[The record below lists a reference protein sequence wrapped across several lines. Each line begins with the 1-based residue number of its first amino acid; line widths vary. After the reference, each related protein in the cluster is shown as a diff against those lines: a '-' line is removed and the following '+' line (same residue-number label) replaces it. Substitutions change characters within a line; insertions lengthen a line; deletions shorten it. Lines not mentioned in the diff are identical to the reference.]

1 MPGLDLRRPV
11 CAMLIIAL
19 GMLGLRLVSMAWV
32 PFIDTTEPRYAEIA
46 RLMAE
51 SGDWITPWFEP
62 GVPFWGKPPLSFWLQ
77 AVSMKLFGLSE
88 WVARFPAWVATAVT
102 LWPIYALARAWAG
115 RRAAAAAVLVHV
127 TCALPY
133 VMAGAVLTDPFLALG
148 TTLFMAGLALPQ
160 WHWRLLAAVGLA
172 TGFLAK
178 GPLALVIVA
187 GPAALCLLAYRR
199 RVWPAISLH
208 GWLIGFVLVA
218 AMVVPWYVMAEN
230 KTPGFWN
237 YFLLG
242 EHLHR
247 FLESGWSGDLYGT
260 AHQRPLGRI
269 WLDWLVATLPWSPLA
284 LVLITLSLRHARGC
298 VALQRVVRTPMTG
311 YLIAWALFVPLFFTF
326 SRNVLWTYVLPA
338 LPAFSILAGRALVI
352 VRLRLKSGGSRAL
365 QVASTTPAM
374 IAPVATLLAT
384 IVICID
390 PGLVKTEKELIRHV
404 QSVAPPSTSLWFVDS
419 RSFSARY
426 YSRGQALL
434 ISSAE
439 LLALA
444 AKAEAPIFIAARPDV
459 MVRLQAALP
468 LTALPLAD
476 SLQYRVGRIR

>member
-1 MPGLDLRRPV
+1 MSGLDLRSPV
-11 CAMLIIAL
+11 CSMLIIAL

-32 PFIDTTEPRYAEIA
+32 PYIDTTEPRYAEIA

-77 AVSMKLFGLSE
+77 ALSMKLFGLSE
-88 WVARFPAWVATAVT
+88 WVARFPAWMAVAVT
-102 LWPIYALARAWAG
+102 LWPVHALAQAWAG
-115 RRAAAAAVLVHV
+115 RRAASAAVLIHV

-148 TTLFMAGLALPQ
+148 TTLFMAGLVLPQ

-172 TGFLAK
+172 TGLLAK

-187 GPAALCLLAYRR
+187 GPAVMCLLIYRR
-199 RVWPAISLH
+199 RVWPAISLR
-208 GWLIGFVLVA
+208 GWLIGLALVVTL
-218 AMVVPWYVMAEN
+218 VVPWYVMAES

-242 EHLHR
+242 EHLQR
-247 FLESGWSGDLYGT
+247 FLEPGWSGDLYGN

-269 WLDWLVATLPWSPLA
+269 WLDWFVATLPWGPLA
-284 LVLITLSLRHARGC
+284 LVLFTLSLRHPRGRA
-298 VALQRVVRTPMTG
+298 ALQRAIRRPMTG

-326 SRNVLWTYVLPA
+326 SSNILWTYVLPA
-338 LPAFSILAGRALVI
+338 LPAFSILLGRALVI
-352 VRLRLKSGGSRAL
+352 VKLWLKLGGSRAL
-365 QVASTTPAM
+365 HVAATAPAL
-374 IAPVATLLAT
+374 IVPVAMLVAT
-384 IVICID
+384 MLVCID
-390 PGLVKTEKELIRHV
+390 PGSVKTEKELVHHV
-404 QSVAPPSTSLWFVDS
+404 RSVAPPGTPLWFVDS

-426 YSRGQALL
+426 YSRGQAWL
-434 ISSAE
+434 ISSEE

-444 AKAEAPIFIAARPDV
+444 AKTEASIYVAARPDV
-459 MVRLQAALP
+459 MVRLQATLP
-468 LTALPLAD
+468 ITALPLAD
-476 SLQYRVGRIR
+476 SGRYQVGRIR